1 MARQQ
6 PAAFAPVETA
16 ARNSIQF
23 IGNATVLIRY
33 GGLTILTDPN
43 FIHRGQSVPLGYGLS
58 TTRLTDPAMEI
69 DELPPLDLVVLSHY
83 HGDHFDSVAE
93 ERLDR
98 SLPIVTTPEAAD
110 TLGDKGFVHTRAL
123 ETWESHELDK
133 AGTHLRITAMP
144 GQHAP
149 GALTIALPQVMGSLL
164 ELGADAEPMGDQ
176 AQLRLY
182 ITGDTIIYEGLRD
195 IPERHP
201 QIDVALLHLGGTRV
215 MGLTVTMDA
224 EQGIEMMRLV
234 EPRLAI
240 PIHYDDYDAFKS
252 PLEDFVAAVDG
263 AGLAD
268 RVRYLRR
275 GETFQLPVSE

>member
-33 GGLTILTDPN
+33 AGLTILTDPN

-110 TLGDKGFVHTRAL
+110 TLGDKGFVHTRARRPG
-123 ETWESHELDK
+123 SH
-133 AGTHLRITAMP
+133 T
-144 GQHAP
+144 
-149 GALTIALPQVMGSLL
+149 SW
-164 ELGADAEPMGDQ
+164 
-176 AQLRLY
+176 
-182 ITGDTIIYEGLRD
+182 
-195 IPERHP
+195 
-201 QIDVALLHLGGTRV
+201 TRRAR
-215 MGLTVTMDA
+215 TCASPPCPASTRPA
-224 EQGIEMMRLV
+224 RSPSPS
-234 EPRLAI
+234 PR
-240 PIHYDDYDAFKS
+240 
-252 PLEDFVAAVDG
+252 
-263 AGLAD
+263 
-268 RVRYLRR
+268 
-275 GETFQLPVSE
+275 